1 MKIGLL
7 NTRIH
12 IQQSETVTDK
22 YGNSMSFWKPYFS
35 CFASVSGESPA
46 EDSAAGTTTEG
57 GSITFTVRWCREIAA
72 VTSDRFRVEFGDHVY
87 DIEGVDHMNYRGH
100 SAKLIC
106 RRVKR

>member
-35 CFASVSGESPA
+35 
-46 EDSAAGTTTEG
+46 
-57 GSITFTVRWCREIAA
+57 
-72 VTSDRFRVEFGDHVY
+72 
-87 DIEGVDHMNYRGH
+87 
-100 SAKLIC
+100 
-106 RRVKR
+106 

>member
-22 YGNSMSFWKPYFS
+22 YGNSMSLWKPYYS
-35 CFASVSGESPA
+35 CFASVSGESPSENSA
-46 EDSAAGTTTEG
+46 EGTTTEG
-57 GSITFTVRWCREIAA
+57 GGITY
-72 VTSDRFRVEFGDHVY
+72 HVY

-106 RRVKR
+106 RRVKH